1 MGDNRSGDVMHVSV
15 LIFDEKRPERG
26 RGPRH
31 MIWVVYDGFWNLYGV
46 MQVFDRLFYL
56 GSSKY
61 GGSELD
67 KAREGLS

>member
-1 MGDNRSGDVMHVSV
+1 
-15 LIFDEKRPERG
+15 
-26 RGPRH
+26 
-31 MIWVVYDGFWNLYGV
+31 MIWVVYDGFWNLYDV